1 MPTNRIVLVDDHQM
15 LLDAIK
21 RLVEPEFNV
30 VATFND
36 CFSLLENVAELG
48 PDVVVIDVGM
58 PGMNGLTAGEHVKK
72 LLPKCKLIYLTMNSD
87 MDTAAAAFQLG
98 ASGFVLKSS
107 AGFELIKALREVLHG
122 GFYASPV
129 LTEGVIG
136 SFVRA
141 FKHRKIEHKLTSR
154 QKEVLKLLSEG
165 YSMKEVGRILNI
177 TPRTVAFHK
186 YSMMEHLEIKS
197 NAELM
202 NFALSHIQ

>member
-72 LLPKCKLIYLTMNSD
+72 LLPKCKLIT
-87 MDTAAAAFQLG
+87 
-98 ASGFVLKSS
+98 
-107 AGFELIKALREVLHG
+107 
-122 GFYASPV
+122 
-129 LTEGVIG
+129 
-136 SFVRA
+136 
-141 FKHRKIEHKLTSR
+141 
-154 QKEVLKLLSEG
+154 
-165 YSMKEVGRILNI
+165 
-177 TPRTVAFHK
+177 
-186 YSMMEHLEIKS
+186 
-197 NAELM
+197 
-202 NFALSHIQ
+202 